1 MMYFETLKTIRSFQ
15 FHLSFSSNVPLLHV
29 MFQNCLVV
37 FFSHGYDNNFWGF
50 DMAALHQYRKLDPNS
65 IARGGSVYTGVC
77 LKTRNGVY
85 SLSSSAEDD
94 ATADDND
101 AEAAAAS
108 RLVAEVV
115 DECAEGPLPVNF
127 L

>member
-1 MMYFETLKTIRSFQ
+1 MYFETLKTICSFQ
-15 FHLSFSSNVPLLHV
+15 FQLSFSSIVPLLHE
-29 MFQNCLVV
+29 MSNCSKIVW
-37 FFSHGYDNNFWGF
+37 FFFLMDMTITFGGF

-94 ATADDND
+94 ATADND

>member
-1 MMYFETLKTIRSFQ
+1 
-15 FHLSFSSNVPLLHV
+15 
-29 MFQNCLVV
+29 
-37 FFSHGYDNNFWGF
+37 
-50 DMAALHQYRKLDPNS
+50 MAALHQYRKLDPKLDRQGGLGS
-65 IARGGSVYTGVC
+65 IYTGVC

-94 ATADDND
+94 ATADND

-108 RLVAEVV
+108 RLVAELI
-115 DECAEGPLPVNF
+115 DECAGVPLPVNF

>member
-1 MMYFETLKTIRSFQ
+1 
-15 FHLSFSSNVPLLHV
+15 
-29 MFQNCLVV
+29 
-37 FFSHGYDNNFWGF
+37 
-50 DMAALHQYRKLDPNS
+50 MAALHQYRKLDPNS

-94 ATADDND
+94 ATADAKD
-101 AEAAAAS
+101 AVAAAAS

-115 DECAEGPLPVNF
+115 DEWAEGPLPVNF